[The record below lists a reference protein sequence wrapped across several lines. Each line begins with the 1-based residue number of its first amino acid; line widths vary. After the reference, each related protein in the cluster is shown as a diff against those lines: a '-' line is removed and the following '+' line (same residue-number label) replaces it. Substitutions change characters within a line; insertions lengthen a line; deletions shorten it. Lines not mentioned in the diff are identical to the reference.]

1 MSKFVIEC
9 PDCGSY
15 VEVGTGLFAKR
26 KVKCTCGHVI
36 DSNREKM
43 TSKVCPHC
51 GNTVIYDQSKGESA
65 VCPVCHE
72 KINASADKSV
82 LVKVTCPSCA
92 CELSVDKM
100 QPNIPAHCAARP
112 LMCNAVLRRKK

>member
-1 MSKFVIEC
+1 MSKYVIEC

-15 VEVGTGLFAKR
+15 VEVGTGLFAKK

-36 DSNREKM
+36 NANTDKM

-72 KINASADKSV
+72 KINTSADKSA
-82 LVKVTCPSCA
+82 LVK
-92 CELSVDKM
+92 LSFKETTLLDV
-100 QPNIPAHCAARP
+100 NG
-112 LMCNAVLRRKK
+112 NASLESMISNKLLNLLSYSV